1 MKKHIYLLLFVCFT
15 GSLSAQPNIPFLL
28 DNKNFVYRISQ
39 DTSINYDSKKD
50 KKKAL
55 LFFDYFTKNA
65 AQLLYTGCEFIY
77 EKSQI
82 TIFPICFT
90 DYVSKK
96 SEELFTTEIPIQ
108 RYTIPLASDFHS
120 LNLTEADFPLLVIY
134 NEKNELCGYVK
145 KAENITL
152 IACHTEE

>member
-1 MKKHIYLLLFVCFT
+1 MKKLISVLIFIYLSS
-15 GSLSAQPNIPFLL
+15 SLSGQPDIPFLL
-28 DNKNFVYRISQ
+28 DNKNFVYRLSQ
-39 DTSINYDSKKD
+39 DTSINYDAKRD

-65 AQLLYTGCEFIY
+65 AELLYIGCEFIY

-90 DYVSKK
+90 DYLSKK
-96 SEELFTTEIPIQ
+96 SEELFPTEVPIQ
-108 RYTIPLASDFHS
+108 LYTVPLASDFNS
-120 LNLTEADFPLLVIY
+120 LNLSEADFPLLVIY

-145 KAENITL
+145 KAENITR
-152 IACHTEE
+152 ISCHTEQ